1 MGAPLGKLRH
11 FAAELSQAAQSPAR
25 ADAHLPPRWHAA
37 VLQVLRSAGAED
49 LPSHLLRGAAQADV
63 RPGGRL
69 PRRERNG
76 RRGGDLPPERRGA
89 LFGAAQ
95 AGERLIMFVEDE
107 QLAAF
112 APGLD
117 AQFRA
122 RCVETL
128 SARGQW
134 SAERVQRAV
143 DTGLERAAALG
154 LSEERS
160 VLGYILLAAEIALAR
175 PEQQVLRAVEAILG
189 EPALPEWQRVQ
200 LAADYLRQ
208 FHPSGS

>member
-1 MGAPLGKLRH
+1 
-11 FAAELSQAAQSPAR
+11 
-25 ADAHLPPRWHAA
+25 
-37 VLQVLRSAGAED
+37 
-49 LPSHLLRGAAQADV
+49 
-63 RPGGRL
+63 
-69 PRRERNG
+69 
-76 RRGGDLPPERRGA
+76 
-89 LFGAAQ
+89 
-95 AGERLIMFVEDE
+95 MFVEEE

-160 VLGYILLAAEIALAR
+160 VLAYLLLATEISLAR
-175 PEQQVLRAVEAILG
+175 PEDAVVRAVEAILR
-189 EPALPEWQRVQ
+189 EPALPEWQRVR
-200 LAADYLRQ
+200 LAADYFGQ
-208 FHPSGS
+208 FREVRA